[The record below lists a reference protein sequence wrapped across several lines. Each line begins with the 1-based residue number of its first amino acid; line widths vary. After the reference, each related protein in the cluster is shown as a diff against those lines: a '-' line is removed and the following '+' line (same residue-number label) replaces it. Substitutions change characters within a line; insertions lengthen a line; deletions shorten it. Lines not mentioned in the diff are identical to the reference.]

1 MLITSALTQFKDEVD
16 KLVATTQKAVESIQV
31 MVARQNQFIQS
42 IDTVANNVREF
53 MSVIRSLPY
62 NNLKLEN
69 NPQEDNEAIANVL
82 ESAANTCQSWY
93 IASNFISLHGGNHLD
108 EEMEGILLQTRGL
121 QELFARRW
129 EYLVG

>member
-1 MLITSALTQFKDEVD
+1 M
-16 KLVATTQKAVESIQV
+16 

-42 IDTVANNVREF
+42 IDAVANNVREF
-53 MSVIRSLPY
+53 MSVIRALPY
-62 NNLKLEN
+62 NGLKLKDDL
-69 NPQEDNEAIANVL
+69 QEDNEAIASVL
-82 ESAANTCQSWY
+82 ESAANTCQNWY

-108 EEMEGILLQTRGL
+108 EEMEGILLQARGL